1 MNFKILFFTPPKE
14 HHLFPTMPQFKQRQ
28 IKDRV
33 RALAEKHGLHYHTMS
48 YSEALRATFK
58 NLEEVAQEL
67 GGGGSH

>member
-1 MNFKILFFTPPKE
+1 
-14 HHLFPTMPQFKQRQ
+14 MPQFKQRQ
-28 IKDRV
+28 IKYRV
-33 RALAEKHGLHYHTMS
+33 RALAEKHGLPYHTMG

>member
-1 MNFKILFFTPPKE
+1 
-14 HHLFPTMPQFKQRQ
+14 MPQFKQRQ
-28 IKDRV
+28 IKYRV
-33 RALAEKHGLHYHTMS
+33 RALAEKHGLPYHTMS